1 MDQIK
6 LNEPSNLSQTGAA
19 PQLRVRTNLRGGESV
34 EACQTNLEYWQNDY
48 YNQYNKA
55 KQTKYFPCPTTY

>member
-1 MDQIK
+1 MDKTK

-34 EACQTNLEYWQNDY
+34 ESCMNNLTYWQNDY

-55 KQTKYFPCPTTY
+55 KQTKYFPCPTV